1 MPDII
6 LGKYNSTNP
15 TLSNGMTKE
24 LQLDSSGNLKVV
36 EKNYLVGKKF
46 KIISKTATVS
56 IGSNPNDTLL
66 HKLIVFGTLTGTCVV
81 SGFFDSDGNEQV
93 FTLPATTTAREIDFG
108 GIINDAG
115 ILKITCSNASDDN
128 LVGVIYSSI

>member
-1 MPDII
+1 MPEII
-6 LGKYNSTNP
+6 MGEYNSIAP
-15 TLSNGMTKE
+15 TYTSGTHP
-24 LQLDSSGNLKVV
+24 LQVDSSGNLKIV

-46 KIISKTATVS
+46 KIISKTSAVS
-56 IGSNPNDTLL
+56 IGSQANDTIL
-66 HKLIVFGTLTGTCVV
+66 HGLVISAALTGTCVI
-81 SGFFDSDGNEQV
+81 SGFFDSDGGEQV
-93 FTLPATTTAREIDFG
+93 FTLPATTPAGFKDFG